1 MNRKRTST
9 ALVVRPPAR
18 KGETRMKIKS
28 PIGFLALWSAFL
40 AVGTWMLPVG
50 ALALPIRGA
59 FAVPQPTP
67 IDLDQ
72 DSSGSF
78 MSVFGVAPPDD
89 RPVLFVAGSY
99 AATDAYSLELD
110 GSFVQ
115 LRPRVS
121 TEITDAAEIQPHRLA
136 TERVYSVFAEVHT
149 LSGVVMA
156 QFLVRS
162 IEGYSEFWFTGAA
175 SHAFTDALMPI
186 EENDLRIALDDIAP
200 ALEVTLEGLQDG
212 VLQRPFHD
220 GPQSTSDCARL
231 ARRIATCRASFEAR
245 AREAQAG
252 LMEQLELLAEL
263 HQARLTGCDEGYSA
277 ALGQCAQ
284 GRGAAILSAEANFD
298 AARAAAES
306 ARDIA
311 HEAAAQARS
320 TNLAIA
326 VGAEVACVASAHV
339 GLYACLAAAGWTGAG
354 IPACVAAFL
363 ALQAICHA
371 AFIAAVVVIDRAFD
385 DDITLANTAFNQQM
399 SAAQLARD
407 AAVLAADQA
416 YAQCTEGASV
426 QRDACRE
433 AAGLEYL
440 TAACLALQAANA
452 DFRMAMIQLRECLAL
467 AREEFG
473 DQCPDS
479 TAGEVMPELEFL
491 GGIQVEGCEFEWP
504 PSLP

>member
-1 MNRKRTST
+1 
-9 ALVVRPPAR
+9 
-18 KGETRMKIKS
+18 
-28 PIGFLALWSAFL
+28 
-40 AVGTWMLPVG
+40 
-50 ALALPIRGA
+50 
-59 FAVPQPTP
+59 
-67 IDLDQ
+67 
-72 DSSGSF
+72 
-78 MSVFGVAPPDD
+78 MSVFGVAPTDD
-89 RPVLFVAGSY
+89 RPVLVVAGSY
-99 AATDAYSLELD
+99 AATDVYSLERD
-110 GSFVQ
+110 GSVVQ

-121 TEITDAAEIQPHRLA
+121 AEITEAAEIQTHRLA
-136 TERVYSVFAEVHT
+136 TERVYSVLADVHT

-162 IEGYSEFWFTGAA
+162 FEGYSEFWFTGVA
-175 SHAFTDALMPI
+175 SPEFTDALMPI
-186 EENDLRIALDDIAP
+186 EENELRIALDDIAP

-212 VLQRPFHD
+212 LLQSPLRD

-231 ARRIATCRASFEAR
+231 ARRVDICRTSFEAR

-263 HQARLTGCDEGYSA
+263 HQARLAACDQRYSA
-277 ALGQCAQ
+277 DLGQCAQ
-284 GRGAAILSAEANFD
+284 GRGAAILSAEASFD

-306 ARDIA
+306 TRDIA
-311 HEAAAQARS
+311 HTAAAQARS
-320 TNLAIA
+320 TNLALA
-326 VGAEVACVASAHV
+326 VGGEVACLAAAHV
-339 GLYACLAAAGWTGAG
+339 TLYACLAAAGWTGAG

-363 ALQAICHA
+363 GVQVICHA

-385 DDITLANTAFNQQM
+385 DAIALANTAFNEQM

-433 AAGLEYL
+433 AAGVEYL
-440 TAACLALQAANA
+440 TAACLALQAANV

-479 TAGEVMPELEFL
+479 MAGELMPGLEFL
-491 GGIQVEGCEFEWP
+491 GGIQMEGCEFEWP

>member
-1 MNRKRTST
+1 
-9 ALVVRPPAR
+9 
-18 KGETRMKIKS
+18 MKIKS

-50 ALALPIRGA
+50 AWVLPIRCA
-59 FAVPQPTP
+59 FAIPQPAT

-72 DSSGSF
+72 DGAGSF
-78 MSVFGVAPPDD
+78 MSVFGVAPSDD

-99 AATDAYSLELD
+99 AATDVYSVELD
-110 GSFVQ
+110 GAVVQ

-121 TEITDAAEIQPHRLA
+121 AEITEAAEIQAHRLA

-162 IEGYSEFWFTGAA
+162 FEAYSEFWFTGAA
-175 SHAFTDALMPI
+175 SQAFTDALMPV
-186 EENDLRIALDDIAP
+186 EESDLRIALDDIAP

-212 VLQRPFHD
+212 VLQRPFYD

-231 ARRIATCRASFEAR
+231 ARRIAICRTSFEAR

-263 HQARLTGCDEGYSA
+263 HQARLAACDAEYSA
-277 ALGQCAQ
+277 ALDQCAQ

-311 HEAAAQARS
+311 HAAAAQARS

-326 VGAEVACVASAHV
+326 VGAELICVAAAHV
-339 GLYACLAAAGWTGAG
+339 TLYACLAAAGWTGAG
-354 IPACVAAFL
+354 IPVCITTFL
-363 ALQAICHA
+363 ALQALCHA
-371 AFIAAVVVIDRAFD
+371 GFIAAVVAIDSAFD
-385 DDITLANTAFNQQM
+385 DAITLANTAFNQQM

-440 TAACLALQAANA
+440 AAACLALQAANA

-467 AREEFG
+467 AQEEFG
-473 DQCPDS
+473 DRCPDS
-479 TAGEVMPELEFL
+479 AAGEVMPGLEFL